1 MLKKIRTVFT
11 AGILAAVLAVSASA
25 LDSIKAGVVDASAL
39 NLRQQATTESASLK
53 MLSNGTD
60 LSVIGEEGEF
70 YKVSAAGTVG
80 YAHKDY
86 VIIKDIMN
94 ISNGGGVKVTASA
107 LNLRAEPS
115 LSAAVIGKLYE
126 GTTAEIIGINS
137 GWLKVNSSA
146 GTGYISPDYVE
157 YIELSSASAGQA
169 PSNSSLGQQV
179 VDKALSYLGVKY
191 VYGGASPSGFDCSGL
206 SYYVYKQ
213 FGATLNRSSSA
224 QTSNG
229 YRVSKSEL
237 MPGDLVFF
245 SSPGSSS
252 VGHVG
257 IYIGGGQMVHSVKPG
272 RSVEIDTINSGY
284 YSTYYWGARRI
295 F

>member
-169 PSNSSLGQQV
+169 SSNSSLGQQV

-213 FGATLNRSSSA
+213 FGVTLNRSSSA

-229 YRVSKSEL
+229 YKVSKSEL
-237 MPGDLVFF
+237 VPGDLVFF

>member
-137 GWLKVNSSA
+137 GWFKVNSSA

-169 PSNSSLGQQV
+169 SSNSSLGQQV

-229 YRVSKSEL
+229 YKVSKSEL

-257 IYIGGGQMVHSVKPG
+257 IYIGNGQMVHSVKPG

>member
-169 PSNSSLGQQV
+169 SSNSSLGQQV
-179 VDKALSYLGVKY
+179 VDKAMSYLGVRY

-213 FGATLNRSSSA
+213 FGVTLNRSSSS

-229 YRVSKSEL
+229 YKVSKSEL
-237 MPGDLVFF
+237 VPGDLVFF

>member
-229 YRVSKSEL
+229 YKVSKSEL

-272 RSVEIDTINSGY
+272 CYVEIDTINSGY

>member
-94 ISNGGGVKVTASA
+94 ISNGGGIKVTASA

-169 PSNSSLGQQV
+169 SSNSSLGQQV

-213 FGATLNRSSSA
+213 FGVTLNRSSSA

-229 YRVSKSEL
+229 YKVSKSEL

-257 IYIGGGQMVHSVKPG
+257 IYIGNGQMVHSVKPG
-272 RSVEIDTINSGY
+272 HSVEIDTINSGY

>member
-94 ISNGGGVKVTASA
+94 ISNGGGIKVTASA

-229 YRVSKSEL
+229 YKVSKSEL

-272 RSVEIDTINSGY
+272 CYVEIDTINSGY

>member
-169 PSNSSLGQQV
+169 SSNSSLGQQV

-213 FGATLNRSSSA
+213 FGVTLNRSSSA

-229 YRVSKSEL
+229 YKVSKSEL

-257 IYIGGGQMVHSVKPG
+257 IYIGNGQMVHSVKPG
-272 RSVEIDTINSGY
+272 HSVEIDTINSGY

>member
-169 PSNSSLGQQV
+169 SSNSSLGQQV

-229 YRVSKSEL
+229 YKVSKSEL

-272 RSVEIDTINSGY
+272 RYVEIDTINSGY

>member
-107 LNLRAEPS
+107 LNLIAEPS

-169 PSNSSLGQQV
+169 SSNSSLGQQV

-213 FGATLNRSSSA
+213 FGVTLNRSSSA

-229 YRVSKSEL
+229 YKVSKSEL

-272 RSVEIDTINSGY
+272 CYVEIDTINSGY

>member
-169 PSNSSLGQQV
+169 SSNSSLGQQV

-206 SYYVYKQ
+206 SCYGYKP

-229 YRVSKSEL
+229 YKVSKSEL
-237 MPGDLVFF
+237 TPGDLVFF

>member
-169 PSNSSLGQQV
+169 SSNSSLGQQV

-206 SYYVYKQ
+206 SYYVYNQ

-229 YRVSKSEL
+229 YKVSKSEL

-257 IYIGGGQMVHSVKPG
+257 IYIGNGQMVHSVKPG
-272 RSVEIDTINSGY
+272 HSVEIDTINSGY